1 MITITN
7 LSTDQASTD
16 SMLAVGCITHGVPGV
31 TSTVG
36 LNFSDLTVEQQS
48 IYADFFALGD
58 GRGWVN
64 INNYH
69 CIIGIDHITSEVV
82 ISDTLDLDYAI
93 MSAED
98 KAKVDAFKEMLEDIA
113 NPE

>member
-1 MITITN
+1 MITINN
-7 LSTDQASTD
+7 LSTDQATTD
-16 SMLAVGCITHGVPGV
+16 SMLAVGCITHNLPGV

-36 LNFSDLTVEQQS
+36 LNLTELTTEQQTV
-48 IYADFFALGD
+48 YADFFALGD
-58 GRGWVN
+58 GRAWVN
-64 INNYH
+64 INNYD
-69 CIIGIDHITSEVV
+69 CVIGIDHITSEIL